1 MGSGDQSGY
10 YNGCSVAN
18 RTSVTFTVTVPNA
31 DANTSV
37 HFNST
42 IGNWGSPVTAVPS
55 TTDGNLNG
63 SYTHTISPAPSA
75 KIEYLWQV
83 DTVQETLVDAYVAGC
98 SAFVQDE
105 TFNTDSANYANRM
118 WKVGSADQSG
128 IYNAC
133 TDPV

>member
-1 MGSGDQSGY
+1 MWNGGDDLRWGY
-10 YNGCSVAN
+10 YNGYSVAN

-42 IGNWGSPVTAVPS
+42 IGNWGSPVTADHLS

-63 SYTHTISPAPSA
+63 SYTHTIEPAPSA

-83 DTVQETLVDAYVAGC
+83 DSVQETLVDAYIW
-98 SAFVQDE
+98 
-105 TFNTDSANYANRM
+105 M
-118 WKVGSADQSG
+118 
-128 IYNAC
+128 
-133 TDPV
+133 